1 MIWHPFSDV
10 SLTVAATSQVCAQRF
25 PNVLTNVCVCH
36 SRINA
41 LLAASA
47 NEQSHRTVTNDATT
61 VVSQPEENTMTN
73 QRFMTLPQVCAEIG
87 VSRSTMDKWRLD
99 GRAPAF
105 RKLPNGSLRVS
116 VDLFESWLEQLP
128 AADAGSAA

>member
-1 MIWHPFSDV
+1 M
-10 SLTVAATSQVCAQRF
+10 
-25 PNVLTNVCVCH
+25 CVCH
-36 SRINA
+36 SRINC